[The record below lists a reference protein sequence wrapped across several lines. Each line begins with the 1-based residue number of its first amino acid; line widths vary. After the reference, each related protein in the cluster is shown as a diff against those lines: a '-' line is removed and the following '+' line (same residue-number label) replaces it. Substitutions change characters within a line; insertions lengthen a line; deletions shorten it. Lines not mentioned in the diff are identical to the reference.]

1 MDYSINLQGKLVIHK
16 EIKWILISIYFIIPL
31 KMGIRSEYGRRNFLV
46 FRRKYNN
53 DTKSLTKN
61 INVGDVN

>member
-16 EIKWILISIYFIIPL
+16 EIKWILISIYFIIQL
-31 KMGIRSEYGRRNFLV
+31 KMGIRSEYGRHNFLI